1 MGIRA
6 ENAELSQRGVQY
18 AQQFAGSEDLPF
30 NVVSRS
36 ETSATWKVKVKVSM
50 LVLWSVCTHPCKNH
64 VFLQYLF
71 VALSF

>member
-30 NVVSRS
+30 NVVSR
-36 ETSATWKVKVKVSM
+36 TWKVKVKVSM